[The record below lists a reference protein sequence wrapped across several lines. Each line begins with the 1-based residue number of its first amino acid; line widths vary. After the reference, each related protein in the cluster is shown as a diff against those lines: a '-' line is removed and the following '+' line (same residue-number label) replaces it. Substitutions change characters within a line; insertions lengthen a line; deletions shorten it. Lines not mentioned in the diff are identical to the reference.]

1 MNHYELVRHKITPYF
16 VQQTINNILILYNKE
31 MTTLLRYP
39 EGKADG
45 NCRVPSIVTAIGE
58 YAFRN
63 HRIWGQ
69 FKQLV
74 EESGL

>member
-1 MNHYELVRHKITPYF
+1 
-16 VQQTINNILILYNKE
+16 
-31 MTTLLRYP
+31 MTTLLWYP
-39 EGKADG
+39 ERKADG
-45 NCRVPSIVTAIGE
+45 TCRVPSTVTAIGE